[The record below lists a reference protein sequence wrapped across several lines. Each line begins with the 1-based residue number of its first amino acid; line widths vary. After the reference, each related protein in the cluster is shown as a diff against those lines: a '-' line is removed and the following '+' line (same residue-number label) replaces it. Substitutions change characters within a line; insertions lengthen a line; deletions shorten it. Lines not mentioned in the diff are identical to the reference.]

1 MRVYFSDTN
10 SMVIDQSRA
19 DKAISELKFKK
30 KTSSEIISQPLI
42 TRNKWISATETID
55 SIKS

>member
-1 MRVYFSDTN
+1 
-10 SMVIDQSRA
+10 MVIDQSRT

-30 KTSSEIISQPLI
+30 KKSSEILSQPLI